1 MANKLIAKSKLSLQ
15 VEESDHVLPDES
27 DQIVVD
33 LKKQLAQLKSQLL
46 RYEEEQPPP
55 QSVPEQN
62 SVKAQDSPQALQIQ
76 LQIKKDQITSLLEQE
91 KATQHRL
98 NILPYVVDN
107 LQKPIA
113 QMTSDLEDLIGSVQD
128 PAVQETL
135 SQCLSVIEGVK
146 HVAESSQQLDSPL
159 HLKRSQI
166 DLLSFFKHIARAK
179 NQEKAEQVKLYAHS
193 EVPPSFFIDGELFR
207 KSILILLKEISRLSD
222 DEVISIRL
230 RQGEERVYDVSVQ
243 QLRISLFGQT
253 QWELPPQDEMEA
265 YLAQTLQHSED
276 WGLDVLYAQKIVEA
290 HGGSLSFHREEK
302 EVVGFE
308 VTLPLEEQ

>member
-15 VEESDHVLPDES
+15 VEESEQVLPDES
-27 DQIVVD
+27 DQIVVE
-33 LKKQLAQLKSQLL
+33 LKKQLAQLKSQLV
-46 RYEEEQPPP
+46 RYEELKPPEIL
-55 QSVPEQN
+55 PEVN
-62 SVKAQDSPQALQIQ
+62 LVKAEASPEALQIQ

-98 NILPYVVDN
+98 KILPYVVDN

-113 QMTSDLEDLIGSVQD
+113 QMTSDLEHLMESVQD
-128 PAVQETL
+128 PGVQETL

-159 HLKRSQI
+159 HPKRSQI
-166 DLLSFFKHIARAK
+166 DLLSFFKQIAREK
-179 NQEKAEQVKLYAHS
+179 NQENDEQIKLYAHS
-193 EVPPSFFIDGELFR
+193 ELPQSLYIDGELFR
-207 KSILILLKEISRLSD
+207 KSILILLNEISRLSD

-253 QWELPPQDEMEA
+253 EWELPPQAEMEA
-265 YLAQTLQHSED
+265 YLSKTLQTSEE
-276 WGLDVLYAQKIVEA
+276 WGLDMLYAKKIVEA

-302 EVVGFE
+302 EVVGFD
-308 VTLPLEEQ
+308 VTLPMEES